1 MCSAGLIFPS
11 EATSATP
18 QARPANGAAPPAR
31 GSRPCSATPHGA
43 AHASTSGPQVAKSPT
58 RQAAWGAG
66 AVPAPPKLSPRHG
79 AAAAYAAA
87 AAEYGDSYGAPVC
100 PPKPV
105 QRPSTAGNATVRPT
119 SAGYARS
126 EPGGPVGGGTSAG
139 AGASA
144 NGAGPFTLRQQQQQ
158 PPQQPQQQPQQQ
170 QQQQQARSGAP
181 SGSGSV
187 GGAMPSGTGY
197 TGTAFIQPA
206 VGAPYQQAHQ
216 TAHAAAASHAHKQ
229 LYTQQLKPPQPPP
242 PPGMHHYAPPAAPP
256 APHLVPPS
264 AYASGGPCNGR
275 ASSAGPQR
283 MGGAYERPS
292 TANPLTNG
300 PCAAAKAMSP
310 AAACFGAGAGDGGA
324 PPAGARPATVSSARD
339 LQQQAAQAVGREMA
353 AMAAANGWAVPNG
366 ERLGAAVP
374 SRSESA
380 HAIHSPPSQSAHPMS
395 QRAQS
400 GAGAASAV
408 SAPPAVTRAASD
420 GVHICT
426 GYLTAGI
433 APPKP
438 PSDSTTLVGGAAR
451 VPTGHPPNGLAAAV
465 AVPHTTIQRPSSAMP
480 ERVASQPP
488 LPQPPPGAGDAGASA
503 FRESAGGGAV
513 MPAPGS
519 AAYMEQLGLGPSS
532 GHPKEDDEVIR
543 QHLLALTLRAC
554 KAGGTGVGEG
564 IGMPVGLS
572 ELYKL
577 GKAIGEGAFG
587 FVRVAQQRLSR
598 ELIAVKTFEKVR
610 LRDSSSRRRLE
621 NEIRVL
627 QRIRHPYIVRLYEV
641 FESPKRIHLCME
653 HVSHG
658 TLHRHL
664 TLHKRLPENEV
675 RRLVRQLV
683 GALAYLHQRAIAH
696 RDIKLENVLL
706 DEKCDVRLIDFGFAI
721 LSRGKLRV
729 PCGSPAYTAPEILLA
744 HEYDGHQA
752 DVWSLGIL
760 IYVMLAG
767 RFPFQG
773 ATRAELSRNV
783 LRGTFTSPSGLSR
796 EPESLLRRVL
806 VLDPNQRY
814 TIEHVR
820 VHPWMQV
827 RHASNPGQ
835 QVRTPPLSAH
845 LNLIWQSHVPNEVSD
860 GHPECPSEWS
870 L

>member
-11 EATSATP
+11 EATSASP
-18 QARPANGAAPPAR
+18 QVRPANGAAPPAR

-43 AHASTSGPQVAKSPT
+43 AHANTSGPQVAKSPT

-66 AVPAPPKLSPRHG
+66 AVPAPPKLSPRNG

-105 QRPSTAGNATVRPT
+105 QRPSTAGNAPMRPT

-126 EPGGPVGGGTSAG
+126 EPGGQVGGQVGG
-139 AGASA
+139 GASA
-144 NGAGPFTLRQQQQQ
+144 NGAGPFILRQQQQ
-158 PPQQPQQQPQQQ
+158 PQQQQQ

-181 SGSGSV
+181 STAGSGSGSV

-216 TAHAAAASHAHKQ
+216 PLHAAAAAHAHKN
-229 LYTQQLKPPQPPP
+229 LYSQQLKPPQPPP

-264 AYASGGPCNGR
+264 AYASGGR

-283 MGGAYERPS
+283 TGGAYERPS

-300 PCAAAKAMSP
+300 TCAVAKPMSS

-339 LQQQAAQAVGREMA
+339 IQQQAAQAVGREMA
-353 AMAAANGWAVPNG
+353 AMAAANGWAVLNG
-366 ERLGAAVP
+366 DRLGADVS
-374 SRSESA
+374 SRPESA
-380 HAIHSPPSQSAHPMS
+380 HAMS

-400 GAGAASAV
+400 VAGAASV

-420 GVHICT
+420 GVHSCT
-426 GYLTAGI
+426 AYLTAGVV
-433 APPKP
+433 PTKP
-438 PSDSTTLVGGAAR
+438 PSDTALLVGGAAR
-451 VPTGHPPNGLAAAV
+451 MPTGHAPNGLAAAV
-465 AVPHTTIQRPSSAMP
+465 VAPHTTLQRPSSAMP

-488 LPQPPPGAGDAGASA
+488 LPQPPPGAGDAGASG
-503 FRESAGGGAV
+503 FREGAGGGAV

-532 GHPKEDDEVIR
+532 GHTKEEDDVIR

-564 IGMPVGLS
+564 VGMPVGLS

-827 RHASNPGQ
+827 RHAPNPGQ
-835 QVRTPPLSAH
+835 QGRTA
-845 LNLIWQSHVPNEVSD
+845 
-860 GHPECPSEWS
+860 PSEGPI
-870 L
+870 

>member
-1 MCSAGLIFPS
+1 
-11 EATSATP
+11 
-18 QARPANGAAPPAR
+18 
-31 GSRPCSATPHGA
+31 
-43 AHASTSGPQVAKSPT
+43 
-58 RQAAWGAG
+58 
-66 AVPAPPKLSPRHG
+66 
-79 AAAAYAAA
+79 
-87 AAEYGDSYGAPVC
+87 
-100 PPKPV
+100 
-105 QRPSTAGNATVRPT
+105 
-119 SAGYARS
+119 
-126 EPGGPVGGGTSAG
+126 
-139 AGASA
+139 
-144 NGAGPFTLRQQQQQ
+144 
-158 PPQQPQQQPQQQ
+158 
-170 QQQQQARSGAP
+170 
-181 SGSGSV
+181 
-187 GGAMPSGTGY
+187 
-197 TGTAFIQPA
+197 
-206 VGAPYQQAHQ
+206 
-216 TAHAAAASHAHKQ
+216 
-229 LYTQQLKPPQPPP
+229 
-242 PPGMHHYAPPAAPP
+242 
-256 APHLVPPS
+256 
-264 AYASGGPCNGR
+264 
-275 ASSAGPQR
+275 
-283 MGGAYERPS
+283 
-292 TANPLTNG
+292 
-300 PCAAAKAMSP
+300 
-310 AAACFGAGAGDGGA
+310 
-324 PPAGARPATVSSARD
+324 
-339 LQQQAAQAVGREMA
+339 
-353 AMAAANGWAVPNG
+353 
-366 ERLGAAVP
+366 
-374 SRSESA
+374 
-380 HAIHSPPSQSAHPMS
+380 
-395 QRAQS
+395 
-400 GAGAASAV
+400 
-408 SAPPAVTRAASD
+408 
-420 GVHICT
+420 
-426 GYLTAGI
+426 
-433 APPKP
+433 
-438 PSDSTTLVGGAAR
+438 
-451 VPTGHPPNGLAAAV
+451 
-465 AVPHTTIQRPSSAMP
+465 
-480 ERVASQPP
+480 
-488 LPQPPPGAGDAGASA
+488 
-503 FRESAGGGAV
+503 
-513 MPAPGS
+513 
-519 AAYMEQLGLGPSS
+519 MEQLGLGPSS

-845 LNLIWQSHVPNEVSD
+845 LNGLYSAFLSAILRP
-860 GHPECPSEWS
+860 